1 MLNKYALFLNI
12 YNFSKEKIKV
22 DYSFIPLK
30 EKDKKTWESAI
41 VSNGSQETFN
51 LKDYK
56 IIKDKYFRLLKKE
69 KNNYVVSIL
78 VETNETFEEA
88 EKRMQVVGF
97 NYFRR
102 KVFFKRKM
110 IKVLEKRL
118 VSMGAEIGKK

>member
-1 MLNKYALFLNI
+1 MSNKYALFLNI

-56 IIKDKYFRLLKKE
+56 IVKNKYFRLLKKE

-78 VETNETFEEA
+78 LETNETFEEA
-88 EKRMQVVGF
+88 EKRMQIVGF
-97 NYFRR
+97 DYFKR
-102 KVFFKRKM
+102 KIFFKRKM
-110 IKVLEKRL
+110 IEVLRKRL
-118 VSMGAEIGKK
+118 ASMGAEIGKK